1 MLNGGAHED
10 SKIKK
15 PDSGYLKPRQD
26 DIKVRDKIQN
36 LELAS
41 QQQNKLFISGSEI
54 KQDPE
59 KPFIS
64 GLEMKQDTEKPFIS
78 GSEIKED
85 PEKPFISGSE
95 MKQDTEKPFIS
106 GSQIKQD
113 PEKLFI
119 SGSQIREDLEKPKPV
134 LIVPTTSIK
143 PVEKVIFN
151 HRQEYIFMGGA
162 WRLKNLISTIFIF
175 K

>member
-1 MLNGGAHED
+1 MLKGGVHED
-10 SKIKK
+10 SKIKKPGPEEK

-26 DIKVRDKIQN
+26 DIKVQDKIQN

-41 QQQNKLFISGSEI
+41 QQQNKPFISCSEI

-78 GSEIKED
+78 GSEIKQD
-85 PEKPFISGSE
+85 PENPFISGSE

-113 PEKLFI
+113 PEKPFI
-119 SGSQIREDLEKPKPV
+119 FGSQIREDLEKLKPG

-143 PVEKVIFN
+143 SVEKVIFD
-151 HRQEYIFMGGA
+151 HRSPLWEEPGD
-162 WRLKNLISTIFIF
+162 LKI
-175 K
+175 

>member
-54 KQDPE
+54 KQ
-59 KPFIS
+59 
-64 GLEMKQDTEKPFIS
+64 
-78 GSEIKED
+78 D

>member
-1 MLNGGAHED
+1 MFNCGAHED

-15 PDSGYLKPRQD
+15 LGPEDNPDSGYLELGQC

-36 LELAS
+36 LELTS
-41 QQQNKLFISGSEI
+41 QQQIKPFISGVEI

-64 GLEMKQDTEKPFIS
+64 GSD
-78 GSEIKED
+78 IKED
-85 PEKPFISGSE
+85 PEKPFV
-95 MKQDTEKPFIS
+95 S

-113 PEKLFI
+113 PEKSFI
-119 SGSQIREDLEKPKPV
+119 SGSEIREDSEKPKPG
-134 LIVPTTSIK
+134 LIVPTTTSE
-143 PVEKVIFN
+143 PVEKVTFN
-151 HRQEYIFMGGA
+151 HRQEYTLMEGA
-162 WRLKNLISTIFIF
+162 WRLKNLISTIFIL